1 MPFCVRNSNQPQPTA
16 PESFQELVD
25 FINYLTGL
33 KEEFFV
39 QISGYKQELVKS
51 ISDHFHT
58 NYFDWEET
66 NINPFTVIYITQS
79 GEVRS
84 DQIDRKSKVIIYA
97 QRPINHY

>member
-33 KEEFFV
+33 KEEVFV

-51 ISDHFHT
+51 VSDHFQT

-66 NINPFTVIYITQS
+66 NINPFTVIYITRH
-79 GEVRS
+79 GEIRR
-84 DQIDRKSKVIIYA
+84 DQIDCKSKVIIYA
-97 QRPINHY
+97 QRPIINH